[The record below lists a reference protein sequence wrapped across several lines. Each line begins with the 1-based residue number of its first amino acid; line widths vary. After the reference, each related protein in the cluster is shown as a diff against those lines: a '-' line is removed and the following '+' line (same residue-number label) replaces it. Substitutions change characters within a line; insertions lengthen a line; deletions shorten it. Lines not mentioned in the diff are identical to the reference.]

1 MALRFPNQIP
11 ESIDKGT
18 WSQRLGH
25 EIRLWMQAIE
35 EGMAGLQGTPETP
48 SEVQAGVAA
57 DASDSQAAA
66 PSNHIHSIETAAP
79 SVPVAF
85 GGSPDEGSRTA
96 MMRADATLVLEAG
109 SLSGDILV
117 WNGSTWVPTQLP
129 DAIADN
135 DVLNWMDL

>member
-1 MALRFPNQIP
+1 MAFRFTDPIP
-11 ESIDKGT
+11 ESLDSGT
-18 WSQRLGH
+18 WSQRTGH
-25 EIRLWMQAIE
+25 LLKLFLMSLQESI
-35 EGMAGLQGTPETP
+35 GGLQGTPDTP

-79 SVPVAF
+79 SIPVAF
-85 GGSPDEGSRTA
+85 GGSPDEGSGTA
-96 MMRADATLVLEAG
+96 LMRADATLVLDAG
-109 SLSGDILV
+109 TLSGDILV
-117 WNGSTWVPTQLP
+117 WNGSAWVPTQLP